1 MKGATACAVGAEN
14 KKRLPSNATSRPRIY
29 GGRFSCGVWKRI
41 LGTPA
46 RNEGL
51 VAISTVQLFTIP
63 APPRL
68 APSLVETNHLPPAPE
83 VATVESGENVR
94 RCRPNSNSARNLRDI
109 HSQKC
114 RDGTEIVFLGIQQ
127 SMPYASG
134 ETPEMGDQI
143 SDKRGRVG
151 AVTRITINLRKV
163 SELTIRWNDGIV
175 GILYPVA
182 EEFTLISRAVKSD
195 EQ

>member
-1 MKGATACAVGAEN
+1 M
-14 KKRLPSNATSRPRIY
+14 SRP
-29 GGRFSCGVWKRI
+29 
-41 LGTPA
+41 
-46 RNEGL
+46 
-51 VAISTVQLFTIP
+51 
-63 APPRL
+63 
-68 APSLVETNHLPPAPE
+68 
-83 VATVESGENVR
+83 
-94 RCRPNSNSARNLRDI
+94 
-109 HSQKC
+109 
-114 RDGTEIVFLGIQQ
+114 TEIVFLGIQQ
-127 SMPYASG
+127 SMPYAGG

-182 EEFTLISRAVKSD
+182 EDFTLISRAVKSD

>member
-1 MKGATACAVGAEN
+1 LFSIGCSPVIRCNSGYLVGFWQ
-14 KKRLPSNATSRPRIY
+14 R
-29 GGRFSCGVWKRI
+29 
-41 LGTPA
+41 LGTKWVHRRSSIFP
-46 RNEGL
+46 RVDRLLSGL
-51 VAISTVQLFTIP
+51 ISS
-63 APPRL
+63 APL
-68 APSLVETNHLPPAPE
+68 ASYSSVPSPHHRGWLPPLVGTNHLPPAPE
-83 VATVESGENVR
+83 VATVESGENVP
-94 RCRPNSNSARNLRDI
+94 RCRPNSNSARNPRDI

-151 AVTRITINLRKV
+151 AVTRITINVRKV

-182 EEFTLISRAVKSD
+182 EDFTLISRAVKSD

>member
-1 MKGATACAVGAEN
+1 MGWITSPENWRALVTLTVLEIVLGIEPQGADRRLGRWA
-14 KKRLPSNATSRPRIY
+14 RLPTSNGNCEQGIQRGQIPLQRRY
-29 GGRFSCGVWKRI
+29 CRGPYPCHRI
-41 LGTPA
+41 LA
-46 RNEGL
+46 GL
-51 VAISTVQLFTIP
+51 TRSAG
-63 APPRL
+63 
-68 APSLVETNHLPPAPE
+68 HL
-83 VATVESGENVR
+83 
-94 RCRPNSNSARNLRDI
+94 LRSI
-109 HSQKC
+109 VLC

-134 ETPEMGDQI
+134 ETPETGDQI

-182 EEFTLISRAVKSD
+182 EDFTLISRAVKSD
-195 EQ
+195 VK